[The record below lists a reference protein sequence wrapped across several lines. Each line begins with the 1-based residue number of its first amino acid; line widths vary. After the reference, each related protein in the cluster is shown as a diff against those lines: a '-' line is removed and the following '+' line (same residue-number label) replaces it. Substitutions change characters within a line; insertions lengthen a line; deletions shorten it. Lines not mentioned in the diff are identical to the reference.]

1 MPKTAVVD
9 TSCFIAFSALDLLDL
24 LCNLYDEIII
34 PAGVLKEFGDLK
46 LPCLKIET
54 VNNPLVDLLI
64 HEANL
69 GRGESEVIALA
80 HETGK
85 FAVIDDQKAR
95 HVAKEMGIKI
105 TGTIGLLLKAKEKG
119 IIDSVYERVLEL
131 KNKGFYVSDSLLAQI
146 REK

>member
-9 TSCFIAFSALDLLDL
+9 TSCFIAFFALDLLDL

-34 PAGVLKEFGDLK
+34 SAGVLKEFGDLK
-46 LPCLKIET
+46 LPCLRIET

-64 HEANL
+64 LEANL
-69 GRGESEVIALA
+69 GRGESEVIVRA

-85 FAVIDDQKAR
+85 LAVIDDQKAR
-95 HVAKEMGIKI
+95 HVAKEMSIKI

-119 IIDSVYERVLEL
+119 VIDSVYEKVLEL